1 MGDIMEAT
9 FGQRLCA
16 YFIDIIIIFILL
28 TLITFSMD
36 FTKRNE
42 IYDEMLNYYSEYDPT
57 NLEQSEKLLDLQ
69 YQYSKESIPAT
80 VISLVVTI
88 GYFVFFQYLNN
99 GQSIGK
105 KLLKIKIVGKDN
117 CKVNI
122 MQIFIRSIFIYQI
135 LLSILDLIIIYTLSK
150 TDYLSIYGILTW
162 INSIF
167 IIISALFI
175 LYRKDKRGLHDF
187 MAKTYV
193 VNERG

>member
-1 MGDIMEAT
+1 MEAT

-16 YFIDIIIIFILL
+16 YFIDFIIISILL
-28 TLITFSMD
+28 TLVTYSMD

-57 NLEQSEKLLDLQ
+57 NLEQTEKLLDLQ
-69 YQYSKESIPAT
+69 YQYSKESIPTTA
-80 VISLVVTI
+80 ISLIITI
-88 GYFVFFQYLNN
+88 GYFVVFQYLNN

-105 KLLKIKIVGKDN
+105 KLLKIRIVGQDN
-117 CKVNI
+117 SKVNI

-135 LLSILDLIIIYTLSK
+135 ILSITDLIIIYTLNK
-150 TDYLSIYGILTW
+150 TDYLNVYGILTW

-193 VNERG
+193 VSERG

>member
-1 MGDIMEAT
+1 MEAT

-16 YFIDIIIIFILL
+16 YFIDFIIISILL
-28 TLITFSMD
+28 TLVTYSMD

-57 NLEQSEKLLDLQ
+57 NLEQTEKLLDLQ
-69 YQYSKESIPAT
+69 YQYSKESIPTTA
-80 VISLVVTI
+80 ISLIITI
-88 GYFVFFQYLNN
+88 GYFAVFQYLNN

-105 KLLKIKIVGKDN
+105 KLLKIRIVGKDN
-117 CKVNI
+117 SKVNI

-135 LLSILDLIIIYTLSK
+135 ILSITDLIIIYTLNK
-150 TDYLSIYGILTW
+150 TDYLNIYGILTW
-162 INSIF
+162 INSMF

-193 VNERG
+193 VSERG

>member
-69 YQYSKESIPAT
+69 YQYSKESIPTT

-88 GYFVFFQYLNN
+88 GYFVVFQYLNN

-117 CKVNI
+117 RKVNI
-122 MQIFIRSIFIYQI
+122 IQIFIRSIFIYQI

>member
-1 MGDIMEAT
+1 MEET

-16 YFIDIIIIFILL
+16 YFIDFIIISILL
-28 TLITFSMD
+28 TLVTYSMD

-57 NLEQSEKLLDLQ
+57 NLEQTEKLLDLQ
-69 YQYSKESIPAT
+69 YQYSKESIPTTA
-80 VISLVVTI
+80 ISLIITI
-88 GYFVFFQYLNN
+88 GYFVVFQYLNN

-105 KLLKIKIVGKDN
+105 KLLKIRIVGKDN
-117 CKVNI
+117 SKVNI

-135 LLSILDLIIIYTLSK
+135 ILSITDLIIIYTLNK
-150 TDYLSIYGILTW
+150 TDYLNIYGILTW

-193 VNERG
+193 VSERG

>member
-1 MGDIMEAT
+1 MEAT

-16 YFIDIIIIFILL
+16 YFIDFIIISILL
-28 TLITFSMD
+28 TLVTYSMD
-36 FTKRNE
+36 FAKRNE

-57 NLEQSEKLLDLQ
+57 NLEQTEKLLDLQ
-69 YQYSKESIPAT
+69 YQYSKESIPTTA
-80 VISLVVTI
+80 ISLIITI
-88 GYFVFFQYLNN
+88 GYFVVFQYLNN

-105 KLLKIKIVGKDN
+105 KLLKIRIVGKDN
-117 CKVNI
+117 SKVNI

-135 LLSILDLIIIYTLSK
+135 ILSITDLIIIYTLNK
-150 TDYLSIYGILTW
+150 TDYLNIYGILTW

-193 VNERG
+193 VSERG

>member
-16 YFIDIIIIFILL
+16 YFIDFIIIFILFFL
-28 TLITFSMD
+28 VTCNMD

-42 IYDEMLNYYSEYDPT
+42 IYDEMLNNYSEYDPT

>member
-69 YQYSKESIPAT
+69 YQYSKESIPTT

-88 GYFVFFQYLNN
+88 GYFVVFQYLNN

-117 CKVNI
+117 SKVNI
-122 MQIFIRSIFIYQI
+122 IQIFIRSIFIYQI
-135 LLSILDLIIIYTLSK
+135 VLSVIDLITIYALSK
-150 TDYLSIYGILTW
+150 TDYLSAYGILAS

-193 VNERG
+193 VSERG

>member
-1 MGDIMEAT
+1 MEAT

-16 YFIDIIIIFILL
+16 YFIDFIIISILL
-28 TLITFSMD
+28 TLVTYSMD

-42 IYDEMLNYYSEYDPT
+42 IYDEMLNYYSEYDST
-57 NLEQSEKLLDLQ
+57 NLEQTEKLLDLQ
-69 YQYSKESIPAT
+69 YQYSKESIPTTA
-80 VISLVVTI
+80 ISLIITI
-88 GYFVFFQYLNN
+88 GYFVVFQYLNN

-105 KLLKIKIVGKDN
+105 KLLKIRIVGKDN
-117 CKVNI
+117 SKVNI

-135 LLSILDLIIIYTLSK
+135 ILSITDLIIIYTLNK
-150 TDYLSIYGILTW
+150 TDYLNIYGILTW

-193 VNERG
+193 VSERG

>member
-1 MGDIMEAT
+1 MEAT

-16 YFIDIIIIFILL
+16 YFIDFIIISILL
-28 TLITFSMD
+28 TLVTYSMD

-57 NLEQSEKLLDLQ
+57 NLEQTEKLLDLQ
-69 YQYSKESIPAT
+69 YQYSKEPIPTTA
-80 VISLVVTI
+80 ISLIITI
-88 GYFVFFQYLNN
+88 GYFVVFQYLNN

-105 KLLKIKIVGKDN
+105 KLLKIRIVGKDN
-117 CKVNI
+117 SKVNI

-135 LLSILDLIIIYTLSK
+135 ILSITDLIIIYTLNK
-150 TDYLSIYGILTW
+150 TDYLNIYGILTW

-193 VNERG
+193 VSERG

>member
-16 YFIDIIIIFILL
+16 YFIDFIIISILL
-28 TLITFSMD
+28 ILVTYSMD
-36 FTKRNE
+36 FSKRNE
-42 IYDEMLNYYSEYDPT
+42 IYDEMLNYYSEYNPT
-57 NLEQSEKLLDLQ
+57 DLEQTEKLLDLQ
-69 YQYSKESIPAT
+69 YQYSKESIPTTA
-80 VISLVVTI
+80 ISLVITF
-88 GYFVFFQYLNN
+88 GYFIIFQYLNN

-117 CKVNI
+117 SKVNI
-122 MQIFIRSIFIYQI
+122 IQVFIRSIFIYQI
-135 LLSILDLIIIYTLSK
+135 FLSIIDLIIIYTLNK
-150 TDYLSIYGILTW
+150 TNYLSVYGILTW

-175 LYRKDKRGLHDF
+175 LYRKDKRGLHDI

-193 VNERG
+193 ISERG

>member
-1 MGDIMEAT
+1 MEAT

-16 YFIDIIIIFILL
+16 YFIDFIIISILL
-28 TLITFSMD
+28 TLVTYSMD

-57 NLEQSEKLLDLQ
+57 NLEQTEKLLDLQ
-69 YQYSKESIPAT
+69 YQYSKESIPKTA
-80 VISLVVTI
+80 ISLIITI
-88 GYFVFFQYLNN
+88 GYFVVFQYLNN

-105 KLLKIKIVGKDN
+105 KLLKIRIVGKDN
-117 CKVNI
+117 SKVNI

-135 LLSILDLIIIYTLSK
+135 ILSITDLIIIYTLNK
-150 TDYLSIYGILTW
+150 TDYLNIYGILTW

-193 VNERG
+193 VSERG

>member
-193 VNERG
+193 VSERG

>member
-1 MGDIMEAT
+1 MEAT

-16 YFIDIIIIFILL
+16 YFIDFIIISILL
-28 TLITFSMD
+28 TLVTYSMD
-36 FTKRNE
+36 FTKRKE

-57 NLEQSEKLLDLQ
+57 NLEQTEKLLDLQ
-69 YQYSKESIPAT
+69 YQYSKESIPTTA
-80 VISLVVTI
+80 ISLIITI
-88 GYFVFFQYLNN
+88 GYFVVFQYLNN

-105 KLLKIKIVGKDN
+105 KLLKIRIVGKDN
-117 CKVNI
+117 SKVNI

-135 LLSILDLIIIYTLSK
+135 ILSITDLIIIYTLNK
-150 TDYLSIYGILTW
+150 TDYLNIYGILTW

-193 VNERG
+193 VSERG

>member
-1 MGDIMEAT
+1 MEAT

-16 YFIDIIIIFILL
+16 YFIDFIIISILL
-28 TLITFSMD
+28 TLVTYSMD

-57 NLEQSEKLLDLQ
+57 NLEQTEKLLDLQ
-69 YQYSKESIPAT
+69 YQYSKESIPTTA
-80 VISLVVTI
+80 ISLIITI
-88 GYFVFFQYLNN
+88 GYFVVFQYLNN

-105 KLLKIKIVGKDN
+105 KLLKIRIVGKDN
-117 CKVNI
+117 SKVNI

-135 LLSILDLIIIYTLSK
+135 ILSITDLIIIYTLNK
-150 TDYLSIYGILTW
+150 TDYLNIYGILTW

-193 VNERG
+193 VSERG